1 MAKIPSRGEM
11 GLDGDALG
19 GSAAPRP
26 PVVAG
31 GGQWTVMVFMGA
43 ATISGNVPLAEAAD
57 ADIAEMKSVGSTS
70 HLNVFAQ
77 LHGDGVPRRSHVGV
91 SAMQDVPVDER
102 NPARGAALESFL
114 RWSLRTARHDPANRA
129 HYAMLVLWGHAY
141 DFAFG
146 REKTGGGTVE
156 ALDFAELSTVLERL
170 QQEFGVGGKAALD
183 ILAFDA
189 CDLATM
195 EMACQLEP
203 FADYLLGSQIGI
215 PIPGWPYDR
224 VLDRLRSP
232 IGRLMSPA
240 ELGAYVVRRFCE
252 SYTATHPVSLSF
264 LDLKR
269 VSELSAHGEVLAETL
284 MSATA
289 DRDTLGHIAQLFSQS
304 NTGEGRPFVDLADL
318 CLTLARGSGDPFV
331 AEAARALGDFLISP
345 RPPLV
350 GESAEGV
357 GRPFVVEHGRN
368 AGHTARLNG
377 ISVYAPHVAPA
388 IDFEAVQ
395 HLYHNFVFAK
405 ETRWSE
411 LVHRL
416 ARLC

>member
-1 MAKIPSRGEM
+1 
-11 GLDGDALG
+11 
-19 GSAAPRP
+19 
-26 PVVAG
+26 
-31 GGQWTVMVFMGA
+31 MVFMGA
-43 ATISGNVPLAEAAD
+43 ATISGNVPLVDAAD
-57 ADIAEMKSVGSTS
+57 ADIAEMENVGSAS
-70 HLNVFAQ
+70 HLNIFAQ
-77 LHGDGVPRRSHVGV
+77 VHGNGVPRRSHIGV
-91 SAMQDVPVDER
+91 SAMEDVPVDER

-114 RWSLRTARHDPANRA
+114 RWSLGTARHDPANPA
-129 HYAMLVLWGHAY
+129 HYCMLVLWGHAY

-146 REKTGGGTVE
+146 REKTRGGTVE
-156 ALDFAELSTVLERL
+156 ALDFAELSTVLQRVQDES
-170 QQEFGVGGKAALD
+170 GAGGGAKLD

-224 VLDRLRSP
+224 VLDRLRCP
-232 IGRLMSPA
+232 IGRPMAPA

-252 SYTATHPVSLSF
+252 SYTAAHPVSLSF
-264 LDLKR
+264 LDLQR
-269 VSELSAHGEVLAETL
+269 ASELFAYGEVLAETL
-284 MSATA
+284 VSATV
-289 DRDTLGHIAQLFSQS
+289 DGDSTGHIAALFSQS

-318 CLTLARGSGDPFV
+318 CLTLSRGSGDPFV

-350 GESAEGV
+350 GASAEGV

-368 AGHTARLNG
+368 AGNTARLNG

-388 IDFEAVQ
+388 IDFEGVQ

-416 ARLC
+416 ARVS